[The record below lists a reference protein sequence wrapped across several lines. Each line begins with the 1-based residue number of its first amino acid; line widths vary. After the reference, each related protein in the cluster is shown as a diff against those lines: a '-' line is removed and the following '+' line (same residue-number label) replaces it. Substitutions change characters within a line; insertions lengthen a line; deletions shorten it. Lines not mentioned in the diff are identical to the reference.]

1 MRLAVPLEPRQS
13 APHGAADVEAATGG
27 GHVALAPPPDVALH
41 LVTGVETLALDQA
54 RREAERHGGVVGP
67 LAGLQVERTAA
78 DHVVDRLEGAGRL
91 ELESGAERVTGR
103 QAEQAATEA
112 VLRADLIQR
121 ALLPR
126 GLCPLTDVR
135 VLLGRF
141 RGARLAVRLLHAL
154 PPLRDPAQGF
164 ISRRPVPHEPATD
177 DGAGSP
183 DPAPAVEVDGPRV
196 VERAVDG
203 VEDVGHLPGAA
214 GHAQVDDWV
223 PLMLHVSGETASLV
237 GRDRGIRLQPVGG
250 PGQVDEVVDAC
261 EEQGA
266 QPGRSLVRILRARV
280 LTGRDAARDHPVGV
294 EEWAIRVVCL
304 VQCWR
309 PPVGFNVGLDA
320 EVVLIARSRPR

>member
-154 PPLRDPAQGF
+154 PPLRDPAQG
-164 ISRRPVPHEPATD
+164 P
-177 DGAGSP
+177 
-183 DPAPAVEVDGPRV
+183 
-196 VERAVDG
+196 
-203 VEDVGHLPGAA
+203 HLPSPRAA
-214 GHAQVDDWV
+214 RASNRRRCRFAR
-223 PLMLHVSGETASLV
+223 PRPSSG
-237 GRDRGIRLQPVGG
+237 GRRSARRRARRRWRRGCRPSPGG
-250 PGQVDEVVDAC
+250 CRAR
-261 EEQGA
+261 
-266 QPGRSLVRILRARV
+266 PGRRSGCRSCSMCRERRRASSAAIAAYGSSLSAGPVRSMKWSM
-280 LTGRDAARDHPVGV
+280 P
-294 EEWAIRVVCL
+294 
-304 VQCWR
+304 
-309 PPVGFNVGLDA
+309 
-320 EVVLIARSRPR
+320 ARSRVRSLAAASSGSFAPGYSPAAMRPGITQ